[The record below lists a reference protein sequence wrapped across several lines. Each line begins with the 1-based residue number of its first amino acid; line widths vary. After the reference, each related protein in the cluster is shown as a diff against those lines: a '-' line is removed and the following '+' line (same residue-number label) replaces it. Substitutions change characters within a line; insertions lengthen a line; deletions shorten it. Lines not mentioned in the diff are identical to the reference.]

1 MRDASSAPQLRLPIQ
16 VVVPLYG
23 VRAQVAHDHVRVAI
37 ADDGG
42 RGAPWQA
49 VFIPVQPDGDRLVL
63 VDHNGTLIRDPK
75 LSDFDRLIEDKWP
88 WHADGWYQFNVTR
101 ERWPQSPYGV
111 LVLLFYFQAKG
122 IGIGGGGDAQAA
134 NYPLGPLN
142 PKDDPNWQHA
152 FERVAEHLRDD
163 PLRDL
168 LPGVLRVSVPARPL
182 AGLVRGPAPAPQTTE
197 SITFALASCQYPGDL
212 LDRSPRFSQTSGD
225 GPADASLMRL
235 AARLD
240 TPDDALRPR
249 FLLLAGD
256 QIYAD
261 ATAGMFDPTVR
272 DDIYRNS
279 YQGFFGSRGAL
290 SVFNRLPVF
299 MMLDDHEIADNWE
312 PGPSPENDNQALL
325 CDGRAAYVKHQRDA
339 GPPLTDAND
348 PAVLWACIEP
358 EGLPIFMADTR
369 TRREARSAPG
379 FQTASIVDEPQFK
392 RLTDWLLARKYAAR
406 PSFVV
411 SPSMLLP
418 RPLGLAARPA
428 SALHCDAWA
437 GYPRSLHRLLAF
449 LCDHEIGNAVFL
461 SGDEH
466 LSCVA
471 QVSVARKAGGS
482 KIELRSI
489 HSSALYAPYPFAN
502 AVPEDFAR
510 LEEFEFKHPMD
521 ASLSYVCTVN
531 TEYPQI
537 GDGFALVSVATLASG
552 AWRVEVLFDRAQFSA
567 AQYSFSF
574 SA

>member
-1 MRDASSAPQLRLPIQ
+1 MADASPAPQLRLPIQ

-23 VRAQVAHDHVRVAI
+23 VRAQAAHDHVRVAV

-63 VDHNGTLIRDPK
+63 VDHDGTLIRDPK

-111 LVLLFYFQAKG
+111 LVLLFYFQAEG
-122 IGIGGGGDAQAA
+122 IGIGIGIGGDAQAA
-134 NYPLGPLN
+134 DFPLGPLS
-142 PKDDPNWQHA
+142 PKGDRNWRDA

-168 LPGVLRVSVPARPL
+168 LPGVLRVTVPAL
-182 AGLVRGPAPAPQTTE
+182 AALALVRGAVPAPQTPE

-240 TPDDALRPR
+240 TSDDALRPR

-312 PGPSPENDNQALL
+312 AEPSPQNEELRV
-325 CDGRAAYVKHQRDA
+325 DGRAAYWKHQRDA
-339 GPPLTDAND
+339 GPPRSIPKDD
-348 PAVLWACIEP
+348 SVLWACIEP
-358 EGLPIFMADTR
+358 EGLSIFMADTR
-369 TRREARSAPG
+369 TRREARSAPS
-379 FQTASIVDEPQFK
+379 FQTANIVDEPQFK
-392 RLTDWLLARKYAAR
+392 RLTDWLLARKDAAR

-418 RPLGLAARPA
+418 RPLGLAAQPA

-471 QVSVARKAGGS
+471 QVSVARKNGGP
-482 KIELRSI
+482 KIALRSI

-510 LEEFEFKHPMD
+510 LEEFELKHPMD

-531 TEYPQI
+531 TEYPPI
-537 GDGFALVSVATLASG
+537 GDGFALVSVDAPASG
-552 AWRVEVLFDRAQFSA
+552 RWRVDVLFDRARPGA
-567 AQYSFSF
+567 AQNSFSF

>member
-23 VRAQVAHDHVRVAI
+23 VRAQVADAHVRVAV

-49 VFIPVQPDGDRLVL
+49 VFIPVQQDGDRLVL
-63 VDHNGTLIRDPK
+63 VDHNGAPIREPK
-75 LSDFDRLIEDKWP
+75 LADFDRLIEDKWP
-88 WHADGWYQFNVTR
+88 WQTDGWYQFNVTR
-101 ERWPQSPYGV
+101 ERWPQSAYGV

-142 PKDDPNWQHA
+142 PKDDPNWRHA
-152 FERVAEHLRDD
+152 FERVAEHLRDR
-163 PLRDL
+163 PLLDL
-168 LPGVLRVSVPARPL
+168 LPGVLRVTVPAL
-182 AGLVRGPAPAPQTTE
+182 AAPALVRSAVAAPQTART
-197 SITFALASCQYPGDL
+197 ITFALASCQYPGDL

-312 PGPSPENDNQALL
+312 PEPEPENDNQALV

-348 PAVLWACIEP
+348 PSVLWACIEP
-358 EGLPIFMADTR
+358 EGLPVFMADTR
-369 TRREARSAPG
+369 TRREARSAPS
-379 FQTASIVDEPQFK
+379 FQTANIVDEPQFK

-471 QVSVARKAGGS
+471 QVSVARKEGGP
-482 KIELRSI
+482 KIALRSI

-510 LEEFEFKHPMD
+510 LEEFEFNHPMD
-521 ASLSYVCTVN
+521 ATLNYVCTVN

-537 GDGFALVSVATLASG
+537 GDGFALVSVETPASG
-552 AWRVEVLFDRAQFSA
+552 AWRVEVLFDRARFSA
-567 AQYSFSF
+567 AQNSFSF

>member
-1 MRDASSAPQLRLPIQ
+1 MPDAIQHPIK
-16 VVVPLYG
+16 VVVPSYG
-23 VRAQVAHDHVRVAI
+23 VRAQVVGTQVRVAVG
-37 ADDGG
+37 DDGG
-42 RGAPWQA
+42 KGRPWQA
-49 VFIPVQPDGDRLVL
+49 VFIPVVLNGDRLVL
-63 VDHNGTLIRDPK
+63 VDKHGQQKPDPDMATFNALMK
-75 LSDFDRLIEDKWP
+75 DKKIP
-88 WHADGWYQFNVTR
+88 IQQSEGWYQFDI
-101 ERWPQSPYGV
+101 ECADWPQSTDGV
-111 LVLLFYFQAKG
+111 LVLLYYFQTKG
-122 IGIGGGGDAQAA
+122 IGGNDFIDHSAASELGSPGPYGAA
-134 NYPLGPLN
+134 NWTRALEAVKKRLKNDAANTLMPGMLRLAV
-142 PKDDPNWQHA
+142 PKPASSPASQIHQTKA
-152 FERVAEHLRDD
+152 TAVA
-163 PLRDL
+163 
-168 LPGVLRVSVPARPL
+168 SWK
-182 AGLVRGPAPAPQTTE
+182 T
-197 SITFALASCQYPGDL
+197 SFAVASCAYPGDL

-312 PGPSPENDNQALL
+312 PEPEPENDNQALV

-348 PAVLWACIEP
+348 PSVLWACIEP
-358 EGLPIFMADTR
+358 EGLPVFMADTR
-369 TRREARSAPG
+369 TRREARSAPS
-379 FQTASIVDEPQFK
+379 FQTANIVDEPQFK

-449 LCDHEIGNAVFL
+449 LCDHGIGNAVFL

-471 QVSVARKAGGS
+471 QVSVARKEGGP
-482 KIELRSI
+482 KIALRSI

-510 LEEFEFKHPMD
+510 LEEFEFNHPMD
-521 ASLSYVCTVN
+521 ATLNYVCTVN

-537 GDGFALVSVATLASG
+537 GDGFALVSVETPASG
-552 AWRVEVLFDRAQFSA
+552 AWRVEVLFDRARFSA
-567 AQYSFSF
+567 AQNSFSF